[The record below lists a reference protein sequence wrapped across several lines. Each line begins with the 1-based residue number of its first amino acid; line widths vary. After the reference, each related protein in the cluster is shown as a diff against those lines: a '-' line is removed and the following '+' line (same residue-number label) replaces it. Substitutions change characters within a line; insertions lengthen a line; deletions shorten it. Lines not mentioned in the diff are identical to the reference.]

1 MEGQPQQQC
10 DTITITGVILYE
22 TDLAIR
28 FSDGGSPV
36 WLPKSQIEIGEP
48 DPKTKLVDIEVPE
61 WLAKKKA
68 LI

>member
-1 MEGQPQQQC
+1 MEEQTQQQC
-10 DTITITGVILYE
+10 DIITITGVILHE

-28 FSDGGSPV
+28 FSDGGHPI

-61 WLAKKKA
+61 WLAKNKA